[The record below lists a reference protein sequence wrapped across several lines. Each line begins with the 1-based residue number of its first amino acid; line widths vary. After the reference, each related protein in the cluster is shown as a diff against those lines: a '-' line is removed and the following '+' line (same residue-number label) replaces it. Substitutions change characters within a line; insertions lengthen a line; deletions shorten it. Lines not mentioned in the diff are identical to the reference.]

1 MGSGWVGTLG
11 SCRPNPLPRGPS
23 SLRPRILGPRGNR
36 RRTAKLVDQ
45 GGWFQMELVKSR
57 SRKKFPRRHLRQD
70 PRGW

>member
-11 SCRPNPLPRGPS
+11 SCRPNPPPHGPS
-23 SLRPRILGPRGNR
+23 SPRLRILGLRGSK

-45 GGWFQMELVKSR
+45 GGSFQMVLVKSR
-57 SRKKFPRRHLRQD
+57 SRKKFPRRHLSQD